1 MHKKGKRENS
11 TKDVVYVFMSEKCC
25 VLINIKM
32 TLGGLILWIYF
43 EGQSF
48 LWMGLKGDKL
58 KCKAWLY
65 RRCNVFFLELHFER
79 GGLRGGSD

>member
-1 MHKKGKRENS
+1 
-11 TKDVVYVFMSEKCC
+11 MSENCC

-32 TLGGLILWIYF
+32 TLGGPILCSYF

-48 LWMGLKGDKL
+48 LWMGFKGDRL

-65 RRCNVFFLELHFER
+65 RRCDVFYLELHFER
-79 GGLRGGSD
+79 EGLRGQSD